1 MTALALHAIEAR
13 ETRNA
18 FGGAVGIHA
27 LLAIGLLVSLNWNQD
42 APKPV
47 QAELWSGLPRDI
59 PQTKQPPTPAVKPEP
74 PAPPAPAP
82 APEEKADISLQ
93 KKKADPP
100 KKQEPTKA
108 ELQKEKERQ
117 EELKKQ
123 LLKKQAE
130 EQSVTKRL
138 EAQRQAELAR
148 LGIDPNAK
156 PSTRGKDVATKSGLT
171 NGAEVG
177 AKTGTDADYE
187 ALIQA
192 RIKIRIN
199 YPDRAP
205 GNPEAIVIVEQLPTG
220 EVTKVQLIR
229 PSGTPAW
236 DEAVQRAV
244 WAASPLPKRKDGTV
258 ARVLELSFKPK
269 ESR

>member
-156 PSTRGKDVATKSGLT
+156 PSTRGKDVATKTGVVT
-171 NGAEVG
+171 GGADIG
-177 AKTGTDADYE
+177 AKTGADADYR
-187 ALIQA
+187 AQIASRIQLNITH
-192 RIKIRIN
+192 REITQ
-199 YPDRAP
+199 
-205 GNPEAIVIVEQLPTG
+205 GNPEAIVEIEQWPTG
-220 EVTKVQLIR
+220 EIR
-229 PSGTPAW
+229 KKTLLRSSGIPSY
-236 DEAVQRAV
+236 DQAVLSAIDKS
-244 WAASPLPKRKDGTV
+244 SPLPKKKDGSVVTPLTLKF
-258 ARVLELSFKPK
+258 RPND
-269 ESR
+269 